1 MSAAK
6 RRSGL
11 LTAGAV
17 LWRSFDYLL
26 LTHSGCILAF
36 RAPALILCKMGI
48 PFIPPRKDDM
58 PSIWKNWGIR
68 WRELITRKHSRKW
81 MRSSAATRLAG
92 TTSAGCAGRTDLS
105 ALIAAWA
112 GSLGQ
117 WRKDGCAA
125 GPAVAKHR

>member
-48 PFIPPRKDDM
+48 PFIPPRKVLC
-58 PSIWKNWGIR
+58 R
-68 WRELITRKHSRKW
+68 RY
-81 MRSSAATRLAG
+81 
-92 TTSAGCAGRTDLS
+92 GRTRAS
-105 ALIAAWA
+105 GG
-112 GSLGQ
+112 GS
-117 WRKDGCAA
+117 
-125 GPAVAKHR
+125 